1 MVREKSRSVCGDG
14 LCHDHVFIGSGHG
27 EVVSIFGSATITDGK
42 LSRDK
47 SLNSLG
53 EMLLSVV
60 ARFNVQGHYGGAI
73 FTGLFLCGPS
83 LLALFKISENEV
95 RRALIAKNFI
105 SATLLLIVISS
116 FQIMYFVNLSYDS
129 VQGEELHL
137 HLHNYHGWQ
146 GIRGQGHELPCCDV
160 PICGCKLEDSMHR
173 SILTWWSHL
182 CWFVC
187 VHPVSFVLRCARRYP
202 KMRNQMNIYTTLGV
216 QSSSLFITYDLVAS
230 NTVFRTMLGEQMV
243 HETMTSCSCH

>member
-83 LLALFKISENEV
+83 LLALFKISENE
-95 RRALIAKNFI
+95 
-105 SATLLLIVISS
+105 
-116 FQIMYFVNLSYDS
+116 